1 MDCDIELL
9 ESYMNEHKDSW
20 QISDLNKKISFVAS
34 SDPQVLYNIQ
44 CSLAPFIPANSLDEF
59 YERATSALGSI
70 LTPNKI
76 HRNYRKRLIKG
87 LEQKERS
94 STKKT
99 KSYSSLGK
107 GITHRRTLRRRKNL

>member
-9 ESYMNEHKDSW
+9 KSYMNEHKDSW
-20 QISDLNKKISFVAS
+20 QIRDLNKKITFVVS

-44 CSLAPFIPANSLDEF
+44 CILARLLPADSLDEF

-70 LTPNKI
+70 LTRNKI
-76 HRNYRKRLIKG
+76 HRNYRRRLIKG
-87 LEQKERS
+87 LEQKPRS

-99 KSYSSLGK
+99 KPYSSLGK